1 MFRGKIK
8 HIHFIGIG
16 GSGMNGI
23 AQVLLNQGFFISGSD
38 IRESQTIENLR
49 SMGAKIFIG
58 HKPENVIGADVVV
71 YSSAVRDDNVELM
84 KARELGIPTIP
95 RGEMLAELMRFK
107 YGIAISG
114 SHGKT
119 TTTSMVGTI
128 LGKTGLDPTV
138 VIGGKLEAYGSNA
151 RLGRGDFLVTEAD
164 ESDGSFLKLTPTI
177 VSINNIDVE
186 HLGFYK
192 DLEDIKKAFIDFA
205 NKVPFYGAVALNI
218 DDPNT
223 RSILPFIEKKVI
235 KFGLS
240 EDADI
245 RGYDLKLIN
254 GRYRFKVNNLG
265 EIHLSIPGKH
275 SVYNALA
282 AISISLELEVPFC
295 VIKESLENFKNANR
309 RFEIKYD
316 RSITVID
323 DYAHHPTEIKATLS
337 AAKDMFPDRRIIAVF
352 QPHRYSRVS
361 SLFKEFSKSFDI
373 PDITFITDIYA
384 AGEQSV
390 EGITGLK
397 LAEETARETGKE
409 VFHCANLEECFKA
422 VKSILKDGDVVL
434 VLGAGNITRLSS
446 MITDFLTEKS
456 INRSKR

>member
-1 MFRGKIK
+1 MFRGKIR

-23 AQVLLNQGFFISGSD
+23 AQVLLNQGFFITGSD
-38 IRESQTIENLR
+38 LKESQTIQNLR
-49 SMGAKIFIG
+49 NLGAKVFIG
-58 HKPENVIGADVVV
+58 HKPENVEGADVVV
-71 YSSAVRDDNVELM
+71 YSSAVKDDNVEL
-84 KARELGIPTIP
+84 KRARELGIPTIP

-151 RLGRGDFLVTEAD
+151 RLGRGEFLVTEAD

-192 DLEDIKKAFIDFA
+192 NLEEIKQAFIDFA

-218 DDPNT
+218 DDENT
-223 RSILPFIEKKVI
+223 KSILPYIEKKVI

-240 EDADI
+240 KEADV
-245 RGYDLKLIN
+245 RGYDLKVVN
-254 GRYRFKVNNLG
+254 GRYFFKVNDLG

-282 AISISLELEVPFC
+282 AISIALELEVPFC

-316 RSITVID
+316 NGVTVID

-337 AAKDMFPDRRIIAVF
+337 AAKEMYPDRRIITVF

-373 PDITFITDIYA
+373 PDISFITEIYA
-384 AGEQSV
+384 AGEQPIDGV
-390 EGITGLK
+390 TGK
-397 LAEETARETGKE
+397 RLAEEAKRHSKKD
-409 VFHCANLEECFKA
+409 VFFCEDINECFKA
-422 VKSILKDGDVVL
+422 LKNIIKNDDVVL
-434 VLGAGNITRLSS
+434 ILGAGNITQLSNLLS
-446 MITDFLTEKS
+446 EYLK
-456 INRSKR
+456 NK

>member
-23 AQVLLNQGFFISGSD
+23 AQVLLNQGFFITGSD
-38 IRESQTIENLR
+38 LKENQTVENLR
-49 SMGAKIFIG
+49 NMGAKIFIG
-58 HKPENVIGADVVV
+58 HKPENVEGADVVV
-71 YSSAVRDDNVELM
+71 YSSAIKEGNVELLRA
-84 KARELGIPTIP
+84 KELGIPTIP

-119 TTTSMVGTI
+119 TTTSMIGTI

-151 RLGRGDFLVTEAD
+151 RLGQGDFLVTEAD

-177 VSINNIDVE
+177 VTINNIDLE

-205 NKVPFYGAVALNI
+205 NKVPFYGAVAVNV
-218 DDPNT
+218 DDSNAS
-223 RSILPFIEKKVI
+223 SIIPFIEKKVI

-240 EDADI
+240 EESDI
-245 RGYDLKLIN
+245 RGYDLKLVD
-254 GRYRFKVNNLG
+254 GRYKFKVNDFG

-282 AISISLELEVPFC
+282 AISVALELEVPFC
-295 VIKESLENFKNANR
+295 VVKESLENFKNANR

-316 RSITVID
+316 NGIIVVD
-323 DYAHHPTEIKATLS
+323 DYAHHPTEIQATLS
-337 AAKDMFPDRRIIAVF
+337 AAKEMFPDRRIIAVF

-361 SLFKEFSKSFDI
+361 TLFEEFSKSFNI
-373 PDITFITDIYA
+373 PDITFITDIYS
-384 AGEQSV
+384 AGEKPIK
-390 EGITGLK
+390 GITGKTLVDK
-397 LAEETARETGKE
+397 IREESQKD
-409 VFHCANLEECFKA
+409 VFYCKDINECFKA
-422 VKSILKDGDVVL
+422 VTSTIKDNDVIL
-434 VLGAGNITRLSS
+434 VLGAGNITQLSNRLS
-446 MITDFLTEKS
+446 DYLKS
-456 INRSKR
+456 KVTV